1 MDIIQ
6 SEAGQHLRE
15 ELAHSPTKIIQSA
28 FLAPVEGTAASV
40 IPAVGTEA
48 GAVSAGTGG
57 LRATAESQF
66 QGVALVSALIKL
78 SPDWLFQNRAVFDA
92 LVRLWLSPAR
102 QARLV
107 NEQSLSLNQASTL
120 KCSSCLHNLIFC
132 RVEET
137 LCERPLSRVVQMC
150 L

>member
-15 ELAHSPTKIIQSA
+15 ELARSPTKIIQSA
-28 FLAPVEGTAASV
+28 FFAPVEEIAASV
-40 IPAVGTEA
+40 VPAVGTEA
-48 GAVSAGTGG
+48 GALSAGPGG

-107 NEQSLSLNQASTL
+107 NEQSLSLNQASIL
-120 KCSSCLHNLIFC
+120 KCSSCRHNLRFC

-137 LCERPLSRVVQMC
+137 GVSGLL